1 MPVQRSFFRGVLRAM
16 KYSHSIVLLLMIL
29 SAPLAASARGGV
41 DEQLLEA
48 EQTLSGLGYW
58 VLKVDGIADAS
69 TRHAITAF
77 QKVEGRKRTGRLN
90 GELLEAL
97 RSASR
102 PTPRFKNGRAHIEI
116 DLGRQVLF
124 LTDEQNTVVR
134 ILPVS
139 TGNEKR
145 YFDQGKWQ
153 IAHTPRGTF
162 KIERKIRGVRRASL
176 GNLYY
181 PSYFYGGVAIHG
193 SSSVP
198 PTPASHGC
206 VRIPRFADKAFS
218 SMVWLGMEVF
228 VYD

>member
-1 MPVQRSFFRGVLRAM
+1 MVSVPRSFFPDVLRAM
-16 KYSHSIVLLLMIL
+16 NYAHSIVLLLMIL
-29 SAPLAASARGGV
+29 SAPLAASARVGV

-97 RSASR
+97 RYASR
-102 PTPRFKNGRAHIEI
+102 PTPRFKSGRAHIEI
-116 DLGRQVLF
+116 DIGRQVLF

-145 YFDQGKWQ
+145 YFDQGKW
-153 IAHTPRGTF
+153 
-162 KIERKIRGVRRASL
+162 
-176 GNLYY
+176 
-181 PSYFYGGVAIHG
+181 
-193 SSSVP
+193 
-198 PTPASHGC
+198 
-206 VRIPRFADKAFS
+206 
-218 SMVWLGMEVF
+218 
-228 VYD
+228 